1 MTVVA
6 FKPIGDKS
14 PWWEESGSMGYRRD
28 GSSLMMDAEALGR
41 LEQFVIGH
49 GLCEDESLSTEFV
62 EDRDTGGI
70 QVIKRCQACNALV
83 LATVTRG
90 AAKALLR

>member
-1 MTVVA
+1 
-6 FKPIGDKS
+6 
-14 PWWEESGSMGYRRD
+14 
-28 GSSLMMDAEALGR
+28 MMDAEALVR

-49 GLCEDESLSTEFV
+49 GLCEEDALSTEFV

-70 QVIKRCQACNALV
+70 QVIKRCHACNALV

>member
-6 FKPIGDKS
+6 FKPVGDKS
-14 PWWEESGSMGYRRD
+14 PWWDESGSGYRRD
-28 GSSLMMDAEALGR
+28 GSSLMMDAEALVR

-49 GLCEDESLSTEFV
+49 GLCEEDALSTEFV

>member
-1 MTVVA
+1 MTFSA
-6 FKPIGDKS
+6 FKPN
-14 PWWEESGSMGYRRD
+14 GSWDQSSSVMSAKW
-28 GSSLMMDAEALGR
+28 SSLMRDAEALVR
-41 LEQFVIGH
+41 LEKFVTGH
-49 GLCEDESLSTEFV
+49 GLCEEQAISTEFF

-90 AAKALLR
+90 VAKALLR

>member
-14 PWWEESGSMGYRRD
+14 PWWDESGSGYRRD

-62 EDRDTGGI
+62 EDRDSGGI

>member
-1 MTVVA
+1 
-6 FKPIGDKS
+6 
-14 PWWEESGSMGYRRD
+14 
-28 GSSLMMDAEALGR
+28 MMDAEALVR
-41 LEQFVIGH
+41 LEKFVIGH
-49 GLCEDESLSTEFV
+49 GLCEEQAISTEFV
-62 EDRDTGGI
+62 EDQDTGGI